1 MKVKDR
7 SLVVIAKRIVIFG
20 AGKIGRSFIG
30 QLFGRREYE
39 VVFVD
44 IDKDIIEALN
54 DRQEYKVVIKEH
66 VTEEILVKNVR
77 GIYGL
82 QTDEVINEVSTAGIL
97 AVSVGK
103 NALKNIIPVV
113 AEGINKRFGE
123 ITGAAPLDII
133 LAENMRSA
141 ASFVREAL
149 TRYLPADFE
158 FTHKVGLV
166 ETSIGKM
173 VPIMTA
179 GDLREDPLQVFAE
192 AYNQLILDK
201 KGFVGDI
208 PEVDGLA
215 PKENIKAWV
224 DRKAFIHNLGHATA
238 AYYGFY
244 KHPDYRFMYQVLDDD
259 KVYQF
264 TKSVMDQAAEALLK
278 LYPDDF
284 KYDDLE
290 QHIDDLLTRFRN
302 AALGDTVFRVGHD
315 LRRKLGNDDRF
326 MGIIKLC
333 KELGLPYEKILK
345 AMSFGFHFRARD
357 ESGCI
362 FPDDARLLD
371 EWQNNPSQLLTQL
384 CGLSDEADRA
394 VVHKVSHPDPLG

>member
-1 MKVKDR
+1 
-7 SLVVIAKRIVIFG
+7 
-20 AGKIGRSFIG
+20 
-30 QLFGRREYE
+30 
-39 VVFVD
+39 
-44 IDKDIIEALN
+44 
-54 DRQEYKVVIKEH
+54 
-66 VTEEILVKNVR
+66 
-77 GIYGL
+77 
-82 QTDEVINEVSTAGIL
+82 
-97 AVSVGK
+97 
-103 NALKNIIPVV
+103 
-113 AEGINKRFGE
+113 
-123 ITGAAPLDII
+123 
-133 LAENMRSA
+133 MRSA
-141 ASFVREAL
+141 ASFVRDEL

-345 AMSFGFHFRARD
+345 AMSFGFHFKARD

-384 CGLSDEADRA
+384 CGLSDKADRA